1 MSGGDD
7 GGGFLSRWSRRKR
20 AIAEEETRA
29 APGEAPDEQAS
40 DENAADADAIA
51 EPEAAAQAPAEETLS
66 EEELAAL
73 PPLESI
79 DASTDITAFLKKG
92 VPAVLRNAALR
103 RAWAS
108 DPKIAGY
115 LDPAREYA
123 YDWNVPGGVPGSGPL
138 PADFDAKALA
148 EKIFRG
154 STPKVEEGDATADR
168 DIASQ
173 TVEDL
178 EQIDASAKPPEP
190 AAEDD
195 AQAQQRDVAAAEA
208 PEALTN
214 KDSEA
219 REAHG
224 PASAENAPERCEIRP
239 KSRRHGRAR
248 PV

>member
-1 MSGGDD
+1 MSGG
-7 GGGFLSRWSRRKR
+7 GEEGFLSRWSRRKR

-29 APGEAPDEQAS
+29 APAEAPEDR
-40 DENAADADAIA
+40 AAEEHAP
-51 EPEAAAQAPAEETLS
+51 EPEAAAPTPVEETLS

-73 PPLESI
+73 PPVESI
-79 DASTDITAFLKKG
+79 DASTDITAFLRKG

-103 RAWAS
+103 RAWSS

-154 STPKVEEGDATADR
+154 SSPKVEEGEPMGDR

-173 TVEDL
+173 AVEDA
-178 EQIDASAKPPEP
+178 EPKDADPHEHAEP
-190 AAEDD
+190 ADGPADTP
-195 AQAQQRDVAAAEA
+195 QREVAASQS
-208 PEALTN
+208 PEALPA
-214 KDSEA
+214 KDL
-219 REAHG
+219 REAAEG
-224 PASAENAPERCEIRP
+224 SPANAQNARKEGEIRP

>member
-7 GGGFLSRWSRRKR
+7 EGFLSRWSRRKR
-20 AIAEEETRA
+20 AIAEEETQR
-29 APGEAPDEQAS
+29 APGESPESPTS
-40 DENAADADAIA
+40 DERSPDTEAVAA
-51 EPEAAAQAPAEETLS
+51 PETPAQAPVEETLS

-138 PADFDAKALA
+138 APDFDAKALA

-154 STPKVEEGDATADR
+154 SSPKVEEVDATADR

-178 EQIDASAKPPEP
+178 EQIDASAKPAEP
-190 AAEDD
+190 LADEEE
-195 AQAQQRDVAAAEA
+195 QAQQRDVAANAA

-214 KDSEA
+214 KDSDPG
-219 REAHG
+219 EAHG
-224 PASAENAPERCEIRP
+224 HASEQNAPERGEIRP